1 MAFYID
7 LNELNAGILECEQLA
22 KSAGLHTER
31 KEHNLAIQDLTRIIE
46 LVTKLSPMFSAKGES
61 LDVKLA
67 EVYKEPYMA
76 HLKLAY
82 ATRYKL
88 YFDIGEKAKSDADWA
103 MCRKLGVDLPV
114 LSTPNKQDDESI
126 LTDFVTTPAKKF
138 PSAANVNEY
147 QKLADQAFAS
157 DNYEEAIG
165 YCDKALEQ
173 EPLNWIAMLTKA
185 QAIGFLATPENS
197 RGTLNGDN
205 QNSVLFKSFT
215 WFQKAQI
222 TYVENFEEMNSSG
235 KEFDPDFIT
244 WSQAVYQASV
254 SMVVDN
260 FESKIPPTDSTQKK
274 FLSWTELIPLYV
286 LLLSCD
292 PENADDIE
300 KEQLR
305 DSAQRFRNK
314 FSTFFESY
322 DACDLIQKYLPE
334 VRVWLHTLN
343 RAETILKSFNPNYN
357 SILVRIKNSTL
368 IELDAGL
375 AAELDSH
382 KSLVSQNSFNSSR
395 GSGCLG
401 VIVCVIIVAYSLIA

>member
-7 LNELNAGILECEQLA
+7 LNDLNAGILKCEQLA

-31 KEHNLAIQDLTRIIE
+31 KEYNLAIQDLTRIIE

-61 LDVKLA
+61 LNVKLA

-88 YFDIGEKAKSDADWA
+88 YFDIGEKAKSDADWT
-103 MCRKLGVDLPV
+103 MCRKLGVNLPV

-197 RGTLNGDN
+197 RGTLNGTN

-244 WSQAVYQASV
+244 WSEAVYQASV
-254 SMVVDN
+254 FMVVDN
-260 FESKIPPTDSTQKK
+260 FEGKIPSTDSTQKNFCRGQSLFRCMFFCFHVTPK
-274 FLSWTELIPLYV
+274 TQMTLRKNNFGTAHNV
-286 LLLSCD
+286 L
-292 PENADDIE
+292 ETN
-300 KEQLR
+300 
-305 DSAQRFRNK
+305 SAHF
-314 FSTFFESY
+314 
-322 DACDLIQKYLPE
+322 
-334 VRVWLHTLN
+334 LN
-343 RAETILKSFNPNYN
+343 RTMPTI
-357 SILVRIKNSTL
+357 
-368 IELDAGL
+368 
-375 AAELDSH
+375 
-382 KSLVSQNSFNSSR
+382 
-395 GSGCLG
+395 
-401 VIVCVIIVAYSLIA
+401 